1 MASLNPAAANLLKA
15 VPLFSLVEP
24 QEMQELVPLLQAVQL
39 QAGQVLFR
47 ERTPGEG
54 MWILGEGAEVSIS
67 QTRGARPVVI
77 ATDRTGETVGEMALI
92 DGGPRSG
99 AAVVTQ
105 AGPAYYIAAL
115 DFQRL
120 REAYRP
126 AAFKVLRQICRELC
140 FRLRATSDRVA
151 PAHPGAVPAASR
163 IPSQRHATDAEIGQ
177 FAPFEALPR
186 VVKLALSQKLQQIE
200 IAASQ
205 PIFSEGDQGE
215 EAYFVLSGQVSVKR
229 SGRTLHQ
236 LGPGAMFGLVSV
248 IDEGRRSAS
257 AVAERPAR
265 LLRLLKSDFDAL
277 FVSGNR
283 FAFQMVDLVSV
294 QLVGRLRATNE
305 LVSGAEGSPAAA
317 GGLPGARGGDRLE
330 LEMLPLELELE
341 LSLDEAFPA

>member
-1 MASLNPAAANLLKA
+1 MPSLNLAAADLLKA

-54 MWILGEGAEVSIS
+54 MWILAEGAEVSIS

-77 ATDRTGETVGEMALI
+77 ATDRAGETVGEMALI

-105 AGPAYYIAAL
+105 PGLAYYIAAL

-140 FRLRATSDRVA
+140 ARLRATSDRVA
-151 PAHPGAVPAASR
+151 PAHLRAVPASR
-163 IPSQRHATDAEIGQ
+163 IPSQRHATDAEIDQ
-177 FAPFEALPR
+177 FAPFQALPR

-200 IAASQ
+200 IAASK

-215 EAYFVLSGQVSVKR
+215 EAYFLLSGQVSVKR
-229 SGRTLHQ
+229 T
-236 LGPGAMFGLVSV
+236 
-248 IDEGRRSAS
+248 
-257 AVAERPAR
+257 R

-283 FAFQMVDLVSV
+283 FAFQMVDQVSR

-305 LVSGAEGSPAAA
+305 LVSGADSSPAAA
-317 GGLPGARGGDRLE
+317 GGNPAGQGGDKHR

>member
-1 MASLNPAAANLLKA
+1 MSSLNPAAAGLLKA

-24 QEMQELVPLLQAVQL
+24 QEMQELVPLLQPVQL
-39 QAGQVLFR
+39 QSGQVLFR

-105 AGPAYYIAAL
+105 AGTAYYIAAL

-140 FRLRATSDRVA
+140 ARLRATSDRVA
-151 PAHPGAVPAASR
+151 PAHLRAVPASR
-163 IPSQRHATDAEIGQ
+163 IPSQRHATDAEIDQ
-177 FAPFEALPR
+177 FAPFQALPR

-200 IAASQ
+200 IAAAQ

-215 EAYFVLSGQVSVKR
+215 EAYFLLSGQVSVKR

-257 AVAERPAR
+257 AVAEGPAR

-283 FAFQMVDLVSV
+283 FAFQMVDQVSR

-305 LVSGAEGSPAAA
+305 LVSGADSSPAAA
-317 GGLPGARGGDRLE
+317 GGNSAGQGGDKHR